1 MSWNIPNRQEAY
13 YEVQSRLFQS
23 ALVDLVLARNGT
35 GVRTGCS
42 VTVSSGMTV
51 SVSSGTVQFNGSAPV
66 NIAGGNLSLSANS
79 DASSGRI
86 DIIQASN
93 LGVIS
98 VVSGALSVEPV
109 EPNLSGTAVK
119 LAAIYL
125 PPSTS
130 AVTTAMISDRRVE
143 VVAPY
148 SVYEYA
154 VNTGQ
159 YAGTEANF
167 LDSLQGA
174 TGPAGPAGENV
185 RFLDPG
191 ESIAGLP
198 NGTKICRRYS

>member
-1 MSWNIPNRQEAY
+1 MSWTIPNRQDAY

-23 ALVDLVLARNGT
+23 ALFDLVLARNGT

-42 VTVSSGMTV
+42 VSFSAGMTV

-66 NIAGGNLSLSANS
+66 NIAGGNLNLSAN
-79 DASSGRI
+79 ANGSSGRI

-98 VVSGALSVEPV
+98 IVPGTLSVEPV

-119 LAAIYL
+119 LASIYL
-125 PPSTS
+125 PPNTS
-130 AVTTAMISDRRVE
+130 ALTSAMISDRRVE

-167 LDSLQGA
+167 LSSLQGPA
-174 TGPAGPAGENV
+174 GPTGPAGEAV
-185 RFLDPG
+185 QFLDPG
-191 ESIAGLP
+191 ESTAGLP